1 MKMSQANPKKQ
12 SSRII
17 ALDLM
22 RGYFLL
28 CIIVDH
34 LNYWPN
40 GLDWLSARGELFVS
54 AAEGFF
60 LISGIV
66 LGIVRGSKL
75 IEQPFKVPAWL
86 LIKRGLQLYVTYALL
101 AVFFT
106 LIGWMFFMGNPGLKD
121 GIMAAGTSFGE
132 LVWKTLTFQYLYGWA
147 DYLRLYSLFLFAS
160 PLVLWLLRKGKW
172 WIVMTISLAIWAF
185 SPVVAYPDSLFIQP
199 YKWQLLFFLGMTVG
213 FHWKQLVH
221 LWGRIPV
228 IWQRAIVATIA
239 TASIATL
246 AFNIFLAFG
255 GYIGDNVYAFVA
267 PLRAYLHDNY
277 FDKEVLPLA
286 RLSLALLWFWTSFW
300 LFRRF
305 ERQITAKLGWLLLP
319 LGTNSL
325 YVYTV
330 HAFLLF
336 FIHLIVY
343 PGNKDLIV
351 NIILSWGMIALIW
364 TMVRY
369 QILFKVIPR

>member
-1 MKMSQANPKKQ
+1 MSEVAPKKQ

-28 CIIVDH
+28 CIIIDH
-34 LNYWPN
+34 LSYWPN

-75 IEQPFKVPAWL
+75 INQPFKVPAWL
-86 LIKRGLQLYVTYALL
+86 LVKRGLQLYVTYALL
-101 AVFFT
+101 AIFFT
-106 LIGWMFFMGNPGLKD
+106 VVGWTFFMSNPGLKD
-121 GIMAAGTSFGE
+121 GILVVGSSFGE

-147 DYLRLYSLFLFAS
+147 DYLRLYTIFLFAS
-160 PLVLWLLRKGKW
+160 PLVMWLLRKGKW
-172 WIVMTISLAIWAF
+172 WIVMAGSIAMWAF
-185 SPVVAYPDSLFIQP
+185 SPVIAYPDSLFIQP

-213 FHWKQLVH
+213 FHWKQLVS
-221 LWGRIPV
+221 LWERIPKV
-228 IWQRAIVATIA
+228 WQRSIIA
-239 TASIATL
+239 TMVVASVATL
-246 AFNIFLAFG
+246 AFNVFLAFG
-255 GYIGDNVYAFVA
+255 GEISDKVYSVVA

-277 FDKEVLPLA
+277 FNKEVLPIT

-351 NIILSWGMIALIW
+351 NIILSWGTIALIW

-369 QILFKVIPR
+369 QILFKIIPR